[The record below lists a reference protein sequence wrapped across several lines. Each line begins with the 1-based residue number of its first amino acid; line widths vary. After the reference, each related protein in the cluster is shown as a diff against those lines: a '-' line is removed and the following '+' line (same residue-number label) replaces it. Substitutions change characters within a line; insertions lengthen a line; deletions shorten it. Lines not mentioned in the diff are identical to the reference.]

1 MKIARNV
8 CIEYSLFILFALL
21 TSGAMI
27 IYGTA
32 FAQEETLLKVGEIAV
47 PGGLNSFDIG
57 FVDPKIGRYFL
68 ADRTSA
74 TVDQVKTRTNAID
87 QLAKG
92 AFVGVQAGTNTSGPN
107 GVITANNHTEV
118 WAADGVLCNNTQNAC
133 TTGTTPAT
141 QTSRVLVID
150 LATQQVTHTIDN
162 GGQRRADELCV
173 DPQDHVVLVA
183 NDDDAD
189 LFLTFISTDTYTI
202 LGKLSLKGDDPN
214 AQKIKATDGIE
225 QCQWSP
231 RTGKFYLAVP
241 EVNGGDNPLNLP
253 NQQPGAV
260 LEINPVSMK
269 VEKVFAIDFG
279 FLSQTGSTPA
289 TADCLGPQGL
299 AIGPNREILLGC
311 SNSGKGSVIINER
324 NGDLV
329 RSLAGLNGNDEVW
342 YNPGNNHYLLAGSNH
357 NLPLPTPGAILGV
370 VDQSPDTINE
380 DASPATAAG
389 SHSVAADPRF
399 NQVYVPGNN
408 AATSICPGGHGC
420 IAIFM
425 SANHDDGICGG
436 KETAFKSQVCP
447 GKPGTN

>member
-8 CIEYSLFILFALL
+8 CIEYSVFILLALL
-21 TSGAMI
+21 TSGAMLVH
-27 IYGTA
+27 GTA
-32 FAQEETLLKVGEIAV
+32 FAQEETFLKVGEIDV

-173 DPQDHVVLVA
+173 DPNDHVVLVA

-299 AIGPNREILLGC
+299 AIGPTREILLGC
-311 SNSGKGSVIINER
+311 SNSGKGSVIINEL

-342 YNPGNNHYLLAGSNH
+342 YNPGNNHYFLAGSNH
-357 NLPLPTPGAILGV
+357 NLPLPRPGAILGV
-370 VDQSPDTINE
+370 VDQRPDTIDE

-399 NQVYVPGNN
+399 NQAYVPGNN